1 MAFVFGHCSWRI
13 CYLFIV
19 AINLQWITCDDANH
33 FLCYLIWYTI
43 FIFICWQYLEF
54 VSQRIYCW
62 WGWFWEIFGGPHSVI
77 THANALLNSI
87 TYMVAAVWSTNSVIV
102 STRTIGWSMLNVVN
116 KNKQSQV
123 NTHTMRENMLIYIL
137 NIYYSCIAL
146 FSYRQR
152 LMSSNSTKNVRCQH
166 T

>member
-1 MAFVFGHCSWRI
+1 MTFVFGHCSWRI

-19 AINLQWITCDDANH
+19 ATNLKWIPCDDDDNH
-33 FLCYLIWYTI
+33 LLYYLIWYTI

-54 VSQRIYCW
+54 VSQIIYCW

-152 LMSSNSTKNVRCQH
+152 LMSSNSTKNVR
-166 T
+166 